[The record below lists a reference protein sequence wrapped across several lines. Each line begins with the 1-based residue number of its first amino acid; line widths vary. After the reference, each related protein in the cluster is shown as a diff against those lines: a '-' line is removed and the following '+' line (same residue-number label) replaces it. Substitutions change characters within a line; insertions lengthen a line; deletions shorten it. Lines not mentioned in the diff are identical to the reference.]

1 LATKKQKEIEMS
13 ESNGVMDINDQ
24 NFDQIISEGVTIVDF
39 WAPWCL
45 PCRLQ
50 GPILKN
56 VSGKVGDKAKICK
69 MNVDENMTTAQK
81 YGIVSIP
88 TLLVFRDGEID
99 KKFIG
104 VQDEQT
110 LINAV

>member
-1 LATKKQKEIEMS
+1 MS
-13 ESNGVMDINDQ
+13 ENNGVLDINDQ
-24 NFDQIISEGVTIVDF
+24 NFDQIISDGVTIVDF

-56 VSGKVGDKAKICK
+56 VSGKIGDRAKVCK

-88 TLLVFRDGEID
+88 TLLIFRDGEIE